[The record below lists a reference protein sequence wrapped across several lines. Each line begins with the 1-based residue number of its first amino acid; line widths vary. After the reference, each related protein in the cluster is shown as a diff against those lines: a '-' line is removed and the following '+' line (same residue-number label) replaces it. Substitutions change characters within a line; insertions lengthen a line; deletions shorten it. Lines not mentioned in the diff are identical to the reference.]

1 MSWIQKLYETYNN
14 CEEMVGAGSDDNEV
28 PLLPICHTTQKAHIE
43 ITIDENGTFLKART
57 LKKDEART
65 IIPCTESSSGRTSG
79 KTPHPLC
86 DKLQYVAADYVEYG
100 GEKEPC
106 FRLNN
111 SPYNKKQIESE
122 YFKEECK
129 NVRYRLINDMLMKQK
144 KLKPYELFNK
154 LQKIPNLSSLLKKD
168 EPLSNAHKGTVDLIT
183 VVSNKY
189 KLLDIFPR
197 TLEKTIT
204 YEYLLEKWC
213 NSQFGHTK
221 AKAILKYVKN
231 GNVIKDLIKHK
242 VLMAD
247 SKGKLLKK
255 WNGDK
260 KTKPLIFTL
269 FQNEQWQADAFV
281 RWVVEAPNE
290 PQSSVWNDPEIW
302 KSWILYYSHTKQ
314 NKSLCYVTG
323 KEEFSADQHP
333 SKLRTDGDKAK
344 IISSN
349 DLSGFTFRGRFL
361 TADQAANVG
370 FEVTQ
375 KAHSALRWLID
386 RQGYKGKDG
395 QAIVAWATSGAAIP
409 KPTDDALAILGFN
422 ELPNDQSKIVPTA
435 QELALKLKKKIAGYH
450 KELGNTTGVVV
461 MGLDSATPGRMSIT
475 FYKELTGSDFLDRIE
490 NWHETGSWIHRY
502 GYDKETKRHFT
513 FVGAPAPVDIA
524 EAAYGNKADNKIK
537 KTTVAR
543 LLPCIIDGQPIPR
556 DIVESTVRRA
566 CNRITMD
573 EWEWNK
579 TLSIACSLY
588 KKYHPKEDYNM
599 ALDEN
604 RNTRDYLYGRLLAIA
619 DRLEGQ
625 ALFKAKE
632 KRDTNA
638 ARFMQL
644 FAEHPHKTWRQ
655 IELSLS
661 PYKARLG
668 GAHYFTGLI
677 DEVMCKFTPE
687 DFNSDKPL
695 SGEFLLGY
703 HCQRAELWKSKD
715 EEPEEKENL
724 SKE

>member
-1 MSWIQKLYETYNN
+1 
-14 CEEMVGAGSDDNEV
+14 MVGAGSEDNQV
-28 PLLPICHTTQKAHIE
+28 PLLPICHTTQKAQIE
-43 ITIDENGTFLKART
+43 IVLDQYSKFNKARVIT
-57 LKKDEART
+57 KNEART
-65 IIPCTESSSGRTSG
+65 IIPCTESSAGRTSG
-79 KTPHPLC
+79 ESPHPLC
-86 DKLQYVAADYVEYG
+86 DKLQYIASDYNKYG
-100 GEKEPC
+100 GNKDSYFQSYVDLLSEWMKYEK
-106 FRLNN
+106 
-111 SPYNKKQIESE
+111 NKKANIIYDYIKSGSILQELIEHKILLLS
-122 YFKEECK
+122 K
-129 NVRYRLINDMLMKQK
+129 D
-144 KLKPYELFNK
+144 NK
-154 LQKIPNLSSLLKKD
+154 LLKQREGKK
-168 EPLSNAHKGTVDLIT
+168 E
-183 VVSNKY
+183 NKEV
-189 KLLDIFPR
+189 LDIFD
-197 TLEKTIT
+197 
-204 YEYLLEKWC
+204 LLPGRINK
-213 NSQFGHTK
+213 
-221 AKAILKYVKN
+221 
-231 GNVIKDLIKHK
+231 
-242 VLMAD
+242 
-247 SKGKLLKK
+247 KGEIE
-255 WNGDK
+255 N
-260 KTKPLIFTL
+260 
-269 FQNEQWQADAFV
+269 WQADAFV
-281 RWVVEAPNE
+281 RWVVEIPNE
-290 PQSSVWNDPEIW
+290 PQSSVWNDTEIW
-302 KSWILYYSHTKQ
+302 KSWIRYYSHTKQ
-314 NKSLCYVTG
+314 NKSLCYVSG

-333 SKLRTDGDKAK
+333 AKLRIDGDKAK

-395 QAIVAWATSGAAIP
+395 QAIVAWATSGAVIP
-409 KPTDDALAILGFN
+409 KPTDDPLAILGVN
-422 ELPNDQSKIVPTA
+422 ELPNDQSTIVPTA
-435 QELALKLKKKIAGYH
+435 QELALKLKKKITGYH
-450 KELGNTTGVVV
+450 KELGNTTDVVI

-475 FYKELTGSDFLDRIE
+475 FYKELTGSEFLDRIE
-490 NWHETGSWIHRY
+490 NWHETCSWIHRY

-524 EAAYGNKADNKIK
+524 EAVYGNKADDKIK
-537 KTTVAR
+537 KATVAR

-556 DIVESTVRRA
+556 DIVESAVRRA
-566 CNRITMD
+566 CNRITMK

-588 KKYHPKEDYNM
+588 KKYHPKEEYIMGCVDH
-599 ALDEN
+599 D

-625 ALFKAKE
+625 ALYKVKE

-677 DEVMCKFTPE
+677 DEIMCKFTPE

-703 HCQRAELWKSKD
+703 HCQRAEFWKGKD
-715 EEPEEKENL
+715 EEPEETKNE
-724 SKE
+724 E

>member
-14 CEEMVGAGSDDNEV
+14 CEKMVGAGSDDNEV
-28 PLLPICHTTQKAHIE
+28 PLLPICHTTQKAQIE
-43 ITIDENGTFLKART
+43 IVLDQHGMFKKA
-57 LKKDEART
+57 LVVPKNNSRT
-65 IIPCTESSSGRTSG
+65 IIPCTESSAGRTSG
-79 KTPHPLC
+79 ESPHPLC
-86 DKLQYVAADYVEYG
+86 DKLQYIASDYNKYG
-100 GEKEPC
+100 GNKDSY
-106 FRLNN
+106 FQSYLDLLFAWSN
-111 SPYNKKQIESE
+111 YKKNKKVELIHSYIKEGFVVHDLIEHKVLLVGE
-122 YFKEECK
+122 
-129 NVRYRLINDMLMKQK
+129 DK
-144 KLKPYELFNK
+144 KL
-154 LQKIPNLSSLLKKD
+154 LQQRTGKK
-168 EPLSNAHKGTVDLIT
+168 ESKEV
-183 VVSNKY
+183 
-189 KLLDIFPR
+189 LDIFD
-197 TLEKTIT
+197 
-204 YEYLLEKWC
+204 LLPGRINK
-213 NSQFGHTK
+213 
-221 AKAILKYVKN
+221 
-231 GNVIKDLIKHK
+231 
-242 VLMAD
+242 
-247 SKGKLLKK
+247 KGEIE
-255 WNGDK
+255 N
-260 KTKPLIFTL
+260 
-269 FQNEQWQADAFV
+269 WQADAFI
-281 RWVVEAPNE
+281 RWVVETPNE

-333 SKLRTDGDKAK
+333 AKLRTDGDKAK

-395 QAIVAWATSGAAIP
+395 QAIVAWATSGTAIP
-409 KPTDDALAILGFN
+409 KPTDDPLAILGFDD
-422 ELPNDQSKIVPTA
+422 LPSDQSKTVSTA
-435 QELALKLKKKIAGYH
+435 QDLALKLKKKIAGYH
-450 KELGNTTGVVV
+450 KELGNTTDVVV

-475 FYKELTGSDFLDRIE
+475 FYKELTGSDFLSRVDD
-490 NWHETGSWIHRY
+490 WHETCAWIHRY

-513 FVGAPAPVDIA
+513 FVGAPAPADIA
-524 EAAYGNKADNKIK
+524 EAAYGNKADDKIK

-556 DIVESTVRRA
+556 DIVESAVRRA
-566 CNRITMD
+566 CNRIAME

-588 KKYHPKEDYNM
+588 KKYHPKEEYIMDCV
-599 ALDEN
+599 DQE
-604 RNTRDYLYGRLLAIA
+604 RKTRDYLYGRLLAIA

-625 ALFKAKE
+625 ALYKAKE
-632 KRDTNA
+632 KRETNA

-668 GAHYFTGLI
+668 GAHFYIGKI
-677 DEVMCKFTPE
+677 DEVMCKFAPE

-703 HCQRAELWKSKD
+703 HCQRAELWKGKD
-715 EEPEEKENL
+715 EELEETQGE
-724 SKE
+724 E